1 MASNGA
7 STSEWAFKTGNL
19 RLANYCMAETS
30 MIIDVSSDGQV
41 VGRGGN
47 GRKW

>member
-1 MASNGA
+1 
-7 STSEWAFKTGNL
+7 
-19 RLANYCMAETS
+19 

-47 GRKW
+47 GGSASGGDGGVDLMD